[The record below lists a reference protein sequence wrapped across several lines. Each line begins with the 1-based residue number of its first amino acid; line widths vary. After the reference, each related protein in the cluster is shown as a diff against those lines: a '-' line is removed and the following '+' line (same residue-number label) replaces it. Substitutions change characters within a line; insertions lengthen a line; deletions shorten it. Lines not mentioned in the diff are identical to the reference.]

1 MPLIKL
7 VFTKIDNGSSSKWE
21 VWGRS
26 QEIQNEALFS
36 MGQVYAKAERK
47 GSVWRLFYRMGT
59 DALDLEMPAVFKEKF
74 VDQEALRAGV
84 DKFAEWAY
92 DNQIRLIEAH
102 ERFCD
107 KL

>member
-7 VFTKIDNGSSSKWE
+7 VFTKLDNGSSSKWE
-21 VWGRS
+21 VWDEKK
-26 QEIQNEALFS
+26 EIVHDALFS
-36 MGQVYAKAERK
+36 MGQVYVRVERRPDH
-47 GSVWRLFYRMGT
+47 WRLFYRMGT
-59 DALDLEMPAVFKEKF
+59 DDMDLPPFFKTKF
-74 VDQEALRAGV
+74 KSQEELRGGV